1 MNDIIKILKKHLKK
15 KRYNILSVNMGKVKD
30 LLMEIENVIGEIDD
44 EVLKQMLGRYIEEK
58 GLKNAEEFEP
68 LDFDLW
74 QKHKRVIDIRTP
86 EQNNNEQ
93 NKVVSLQEISEMTQ
107 EEAEELGV
115 GEIKKMWHEDLEKE
129 YLERQRKE
137 NEKQMKE
144 LYELTERYVIE
155 TGGFDRE
162 DKIDVRKMKEWC
174 EEKSI
179 PLPKALKEHYN
190 IQ

>member
-1 MNDIIKILKKHLKK
+1 
-15 KRYNILSVNMGKVKD
+15 MGKVKN
-30 LLMEIENVIGEIDD
+30 LLMEVENMIGEIDD

-58 GLKNAEEFEP
+58 GLKNAEEFDAK
-68 LDFDLW
+68 DFDKW
-74 QKHKRVIDIRTP
+74 QERKRVIDIRTP
-86 EQNNNEQ
+86 EQKNNEQ
-93 NKVVSLQEISEMTQ
+93 NKVVSLQEITKMTQ

-115 GEIKKMWHEDLEKE
+115 GQIKKMWHEDLEKE

-155 TGGFDRE
+155 TGGFDSNG
-162 DKIDVRKMKEWC
+162 KIDVRKMKEWC